1 MKKVISLLIALIM
14 ALAVVPAMA
23 EDVVSAVLIN
33 GEEQAFTV
41 LNGYVPLRAFT
52 DAVGA
57 AVEWDNDERC
67 AVCVDGGVEIKVPI
81 GKAWVQRAGL
91 KQSLEKASVIINDR
105 TYMPLDAL
113 KAFNA
118 SYGGDESVVT
128 IEKSAFDGK
137 MLKLIQNGKA
147 LSGDESGNLVMLEV
161 KDYDG
166 QEWKFASRGGD
177 AYRLQNKKSG
187 KAIDVPSDSKEA
199 GKTLIQYAFTGGG
212 NQNYVPVRNEDGTY
226 LIQCYN
232 SKLYMTAQEDGTI
245 TQEELTA
252 DDNQKFTLEV
262 VGGSEASSSD
272 AIAADTEKDP
282 YANKYWSILIDD
294 LALKM
299 EFVNAT
305 TKTPYEEKDLY
316 QAWRELPE
324 NVDKQVWRF
333 VQRGEGRYGL
343 INKKYPIDIGF
354 EIVIV
359 ADGTVK
365 LEDPDNRYQES
376 VIEIVPPH
384 ASVDMYGESEFVG
397 GKFITLT
404 MEGKNLIVDE
414 ETNEI
419 ALSDKTDDIASWEA
433 VAVGSKAFTLI
444 NKKTGKSIDVP
455 NESKEAGVKLSQYT
469 SNKKD
474 HQIYSF
480 EEADGGVKLKNKN
493 SGMYLTIKDG
503 VAYQEEAADN
513 GQVFTYTI
521 TGDSDAKMVAI
532 TATPFILKGDEAVTN
547 VKLQWNEVI
556 GAKKYDIYKSVDNG
570 EYTLLD
576 ALTGFTV
583 DDYDLE
589 IGKSY
594 TYRVYALDDNGLIGY
609 AETKAFTPYEMPM
622 DMKST
627 TNLEPSGMS
636 TPGGGMK
643 DKDGVYYRFSQTGR
657 KDGGKG
663 FGQVTLSTS
672 TDGVTYTDPVII
684 MTVDDILAHETC
696 KDLKDIRFES
706 VNFKYNPKANNF
718 GFIAHAE
725 PGSGGYDFARISVA
739 TYTPGDEKMVFHG
752 AVRPGGDDVRDLNT
766 FIDDDGTGYIM
777 GATHGNADLA
787 IYRLKDDWS
796 GIEKRIVLLNP
807 GKWRELPNILKVDDY
822 YYLFTSGCAGW
833 YPTPG
838 MYNSATNMEGPWS
851 DLRNVGNLT
860 TFSSQSGYGF
870 YLKKDST
877 NYIMNSYRWM
887 GNWKDATVKTTQ
899 SLRFPIT
906 VSDGYAFYDYF
917 EELLYNWEEDVL
929 VPVQRGRNLSQN
941 RPTSYGK
948 NANDGNYKS
957 QWSVDTAWPYSWE
970 VDLGQSYNVN
980 QVQISWLLRIGSE
993 PYYNYII
1000 EGSEDGVNYKTLVDK
1015 STGYTDYG
1023 FTVDSCMGKA
1033 RYVKVT
1039 VTGAKPRSG
1048 ENNYPSTFY
1057 EIKVFGR

>member
-1 MKKVISLLIALIM
+1 MKKVLSLVIVLALV
-14 ALAVVPAMA
+14 LSVVPAMA
-23 EDVVSAVLIN
+23 EDAVVSSVLIN
-33 GEEQAFTV
+33 GEEQSFKAV
-41 LNGYVPLRAFT
+41 NGYLPLRGFV

-57 AVEWDNDERC
+57 TVEWDNDNRC

-91 KQSLEKASVIINDR
+91 KQSLKSESVILNDL
-105 TYMPLDAL
+105 TYMPLEAL

-118 SYGGDESVVT
+118 SYGGDESIIT

-137 MLKLIQNGKA
+137 LVKLINNDKA
-147 LSGDESGNLVMLEV
+147 LSSDETGSNVVMLPIAEDDNQV
-161 KDYDG
+161 
-166 QEWKFASRGGD
+166 WRFVNRGND
-177 AYRLQNKKSG
+177 AYRLQNKKTN
-187 KAIDVPSDSKEA
+187 KAIDVPSDSKDA
-199 GKTLIQYAFTGGG
+199 GKTLIQYAMTGGG
-212 NQNYVPVRNEDGTY
+212 NQNYVMVRNTDGTY
-226 LIQCYN
+226 FVQCYN
-232 SKLYMTAQEDGTI
+232 SKLYMTIAADGTI
-245 TQEELTA
+245 TQEELTQA
-252 DDNQKFTLEV
+252 DNQKFTLEV
-262 VGGSEASSSD
+262 VGGGETSVEFSTE
-272 AIAADTEKDP
+272 DTIVDK
-282 YANKYWSILIDD
+282 
-294 LALKM
+294 
-299 EFVNAT
+299 
-305 TKTPYEEKDLY
+305 EEK
-316 QAWRELPE
+316 ET
-324 NVDKQVWRF
+324 
-333 VQRGEGRYGL
+333 
-343 INKKYPIDIGF
+343 I
-354 EIVIV
+354 
-359 ADGTVK
+359 K
-365 LEDPDNRYQES
+365 LSEVN
-376 VIEIVPPH
+376 
-384 ASVDMYGESEFVG
+384 YGESEFVG
-397 GKFITLT
+397 GKYVNIMTL
-404 MEGKNLIVDE
+404 EGSFLMLHE

-419 ALSDKTDDIASWEA
+419 HLQPNTTGINLMESDIAQWEA
-433 VAVGSKAFTLI
+433 VAVGSTAFTLI
-444 NKKTGKSIDVP
+444 NKKTGKAIDVP

-474 HQIYSF
+474 HQVYSI
-480 EEADGGVKLKNKN
+480 EAADVGFRLKNKN
-493 SGMYLTIKDG
+493 SGMYITIKDG
-503 VAYQEEAADN
+503 VAYQEEKAET
-513 GQVFTYTI
+513 GQIFGWHI
-521 TGDSDAKMVAI
+521 MGESDTKMVAI

-556 GAKKYDIYKSVDNG
+556 GAKKYDIYRSVDDG
-570 EYTLLD
+570 EYELI
-576 ALTGFTV
+576 AAMTGFTV

-589 IGKSY
+589 VGKSY

-609 AETKAFTPYEMPM
+609 AQTKEYVPYEMPM

-636 TPGGGMK
+636 TPGGGMR

-657 KDGGKG
+657 TDGGKG

-672 TDGVTYTDPVII
+672 TDGVNYTDPVII

-752 AVRPGGDDVRDLNT
+752 CVRPGGDDIRDLNT

-777 GATHGNADLA
+777 GATHGNADLG
-787 IYRLKDDWS
+787 IYRLKEDWS

-887 GNWKDATVKTTQ
+887 DNWKDATVRTTQ
-899 SLRFPIT
+899 SLRLPIT

-929 VPVQRGRNLSQN
+929 VPVQRGRNLSQGK
-941 RPTSYGK
+941 PTSYGK

-970 VDLGQSYNVN
+970 VDLGHSYNIN
-980 QVQISWLLRIGSE
+980 QVQISWLIRIGSE

-1000 EGSEDGVNYKTLVDK
+1000 EGSEDGVNYTTLVDK
-1015 STGYTDYG
+1015 SKGYTDYG
-1023 FTVDSCMGKA
+1023 FTVDNCMGKA

-1057 EIKVFGR
+1057 EIKVFVR

>member
-57 AVEWDNDERC
+57 TVEWDNDERC

-91 KQSLEKASVIINDR
+91 KQSLEKASIIINDR

-118 SYGGDESVVT
+118 SYGGDESMVT

-137 MLKLIQNGKA
+137 MVKLISNGKA
-147 LSGDESGNLVMLEV
+147 LSSDESGNLVMLEV

-166 QEWKFASRGGD
+166 QEWKFTSRGGD

-245 TQEELTA
+245 TQEELTKES
-252 DDNQKFTLEV
+252 NQKFTLEV
-262 VGGSEASSSD
+262 VGAGAVTSD
-272 AIAADTEKDP
+272 TIAPDTPKDP
-282 YANKYWSILIDD
+282 YDGKFVEVNGKIYKVILVGDEYKITDKKTREVAEVD
-294 LALKM
+294 LTK
-299 EFVNAT
+299 AT
-305 TKTPYEEKDLY
+305 AATL
-316 QAWRELPE
+316 
-324 NVDKQVWRF
+324 
-333 VQRGEGRYGL
+333 
-343 INKKYPIDIGF
+343 
-354 EIVIV
+354 
-359 ADGTVK
+359 
-365 LEDPDNRYQES
+365 
-376 VIEIVPPH
+376 VP
-384 ASVDMYGESEFVG
+384 DMYGESEFVG

-404 MEGKNLIVDE
+404 MDGKNLIVDE

-419 ALSDKTDDIASWEA
+419 VLSDETSDVAQWEA
-433 VAVGSKAFTLI
+433 VAVGSTAFTLI
-444 NKKTGKSIDVP
+444 NKKTGKAIDVP

-480 EEADGGVKLKNKN
+480 EETEGGVKLKNKN

-503 VAYQEEAADN
+503 VAYQEEAADS
-513 GQVFTYTI
+513 GQVFTYTVV
-521 TGDSDAKMVAI
+521 GESDAKMVAI

-556 GAKKYDIYKSVDNG
+556 GAKNYDIYRSIDGG
-570 EYTLLD
+570 EYELID

-627 TNLEPSGMS
+627 TNLEPSSMS
-636 TPGGGMK
+636 TPGGGMR
-643 DKDGVYYRFSQTGR
+643 DADGVYYRFSQTGR

-672 TDGVTYTDPVII
+672 TDGVTYTEPVII

-887 GNWKDATVKTTQ
+887 GNWKDATVRTTQ

-957 QWSVDTAWPYSWE
+957 QWSVDTTWPYSWE
-970 VDLGQSYNVN
+970 VDLGQTYNVN
-980 QVQISWLLRIGSE
+980 QVQISWLIRIGSE

-1023 FTVDSCMGKA
+1023 FTVDNCMGKA

-1048 ENNYPSTFY
+1048 ENNYPSAFY

>member
-1 MKKVISLLIALIM
+1 MKKAVSLLIALIM
-14 ALAVVPAMA
+14 ALGAVPCLA
-23 EDVVSAVLIN
+23 EDVVSSVLIN
-33 GEEQAFTV
+33 GEEQDFTV

-57 AVEWDNDERC
+57 TVEWNNDERC
-67 AVCVDGGVEIKVPI
+67 AVVNDNGVEIKVPI

-91 KQSLEKASVIINDR
+91 KQSIDKESIIINDS

-118 SYGGDESVVT
+118 SYGGDESCVT

-137 MLKLIQNGKA
+137 FVKLINNGKA
-147 LSGDESGNLVMLEV
+147 LSSDENGNLVMLEV
-161 KDYDG
+161 KEYDG
-166 QEWKFASRGGD
+166 QEWKFTSRGGD
-177 AYRLQNKKSG
+177 AYRLQNKKTG
-187 KAIDVPSDSKEA
+187 KAIDVPSDSKEP

-212 NQNYVPVRNEDGTY
+212 NQNYVPVHSEGNTY
-226 LIQCYN
+226 FVQCY
-232 SKLYMTAQEDGTI
+232 SSRLFMTVAADGTI
-245 TQEELTA
+245 TQEALTQE
-252 DDNQKFTLEV
+252 DNQKFTLEV
-262 VGGSEASSSD
+262 VGGSETSNAD
-272 AIAADTEKDP
+272 AIAADTKKAPLDG
-282 YANKYWSILIDD
+282 KYVTVDGEIYRVMRVGDEYKVTKKSTGEEVEIDLKKLKFTT
-294 LALKM
+294 LAD
-299 EFVNAT
+299 VN
-305 TKTPYEEKDLY
+305 
-316 QAWRELPE
+316 
-324 NVDKQVWRF
+324 
-333 VQRGEGRYGL
+333 
-343 INKKYPIDIGF
+343 
-354 EIVIV
+354 
-359 ADGTVK
+359 
-365 LEDPDNRYQES
+365 
-376 VIEIVPPH
+376 
-384 ASVDMYGESEFVG
+384 YGESGFVG
-397 GKFITLT
+397 GKFINLT
-404 MEGKNLIVDE
+404 MDGKNLIVDE

-419 ALSDKTDDIASWEA
+419 VLSDKTDEIASWET
-433 VAVGSKAFTLI
+433 VALGSEHFTLI

-455 NESKEAGVKLSQYT
+455 NESKEAGIKLSQYT

-474 HQIYSF
+474 HQVYSF
-480 EEADGGVKLKNKN
+480 EKANDGYKLKNKN

-503 VAYQEEAADN
+503 IAYQEETAES
-513 GQVFTYTI
+513 GQVFTYTVVGESE
-521 TGDSDAKMVAI
+521 TKMVAI
-532 TATPFILKGDEAVTN
+532 TATPFVLKGDEAVTN

-556 GAKKYDIYKSVDNG
+556 GAKKYDIYRSVDNG
-570 EYTLLD
+570 EYELID

-589 IGKSY
+589 IGKTY

-636 TPGGGMK
+636 TPGGGMR
-643 DKDGVYYRFSQTGR
+643 DADGVYYRFSQTGR

-725 PGSGGYDFARISVA
+725 PGSGGYDFARISIA

-787 IYRLKDDWS
+787 IYRLKEDWS
-796 GIEKRIVLLNP
+796 GIEKRIALLNP

-870 YLKKDST
+870 YLKKDSE

-887 GNWKDATVKTTQ
+887 GNWKDATVRTTQ
-899 SLRFPIT
+899 SLRFPIQ

-929 VPVQRGRNLSQN
+929 VPVQRGRNLSQL

-957 QWSVDTAWPYSWE
+957 QWSVDTQWPYTWE

-980 QVQISWLLRIGSE
+980 QVQISWYIRIGSE

-1000 EGSEDGVNYKTLVDK
+1000 EGSEDGVNYTTLVDK

-1023 FTVDSCMGKA
+1023 FTVDNCMGKA
-1033 RYVKVT
+1033 RYVRVT

>member
-1 MKKVISLLIALIM
+1 MKKVICLAVALVM
-14 ALAVVPAMA
+14 ALSVMPAMA
-23 EDVVSAVLIN
+23 EDVVSSVLIN
-33 GEEQAFTV
+33 GEAQDFTV

-57 AVEWDNDERC
+57 TVSWNNDERC
-67 AVCVDGGVEIKVPI
+67 AVVIDGGVEIVVPI
-81 GKAWVQRAGL
+81 GKKWVQRAGL
-91 KQSLEKASVIINDR
+91 KQSIEKESIIINDL

-113 KAFNA
+113 KCFNA
-118 SYGGDESVVT
+118 SYGGDESIVT

-137 MLKLIQNGKA
+137 YVKLINDEKA
-147 LSGDESGNLVMLEV
+147 LSSDESGSSIVMAQIAEDDAQV
-161 KDYDG
+161 
-166 QEWKFASRGGD
+166 WKFTSRGND
-177 AYRLQNKKSG
+177 AYRLGNKKTQ
-187 KAIDVPSDSKEA
+187 KAIDVPSDSKDA
-199 GKTLIQYAFTGGG
+199 GKALIQYGMTGGG
-212 NQNYVPVRNEDGTY
+212 NQNYVMVRNADGTY
-226 LIQCYN
+226 FVQCYN
-232 SKLYMTAQEDGTI
+232 SKLYMTIAPDGTI
-245 TQEELTA
+245 TQEELTEA
-252 DDNQKFTLEV
+252 DNQKFTLEV
-262 VGGSEASSSD
+262 VGAGAMSSED
-272 AIAADTEKDP
+272 AVAEDTEMPAYDG
-282 YANKYWSILIDD
+282 KYI
-294 LALKM
+294 K
-299 EFVNAT
+299 VNDGIY
-305 TKTPYEEKDLY
+305 KLVYMGEEKYLRVNKNTGKY
-316 QAWRELPE
+316 QTLDGEDTDKIEDALVSMVHEKTDFVML
-324 NVDKQVWRF
+324 NDVD
-333 VQRGEGRYGL
+333 
-343 INKKYPIDIGF
+343 
-354 EIVIV
+354 
-359 ADGTVK
+359 
-365 LEDPDNRYQES
+365 
-376 VIEIVPPH
+376 
-384 ASVDMYGESEFVG
+384 YGESDFVG
-397 GKFITLT
+397 GKYIALA
-404 MEGKNLIVDE
+404 MDGMNLIVNE

-419 ALSDKTDDIASWEA
+419 CLADESSDVAEWEA
-433 VAVGSKAFTLI
+433 VAVGSDAFTLI
-444 NKKTGKSIDVP
+444 NKKTGLAIDVP
-455 NESKEAGVKLSQYT
+455 NESKEAGIKLSQYT
-469 SNKKD
+469 SNKKN
-474 HQIYSF
+474 HQVYSF
-480 EEADGGVKLKNKN
+480 EEVDGGYKLKNKN
-493 SGMYLTIKDG
+493 SSMYLTIKDG
-503 VAYQEEAADN
+503 VAYQEEVADS
-513 GQVFTYTI
+513 GQVFTYEVV
-521 TGDSDAKMVAI
+521 GESDTKMVAI
-532 TATPFILKGDEAVTN
+532 TATPFVLKGDEAVTN

-556 GAKKYDIYKSVDNG
+556 GAKKYDIYKSVDDG
-570 EYTLLD
+570 EYELIN
-576 ALTGFTV
+576 AMTGFTV

-589 IGKSY
+589 LGKAY

-609 AETKAFTPYEMPM
+609 AETKAFTPYEMPL

-636 TPGGGMK
+636 TPGGGMR
-643 DKDGVYYRFSQTGR
+643 DADGLYYKFSQTGR
-657 KDGGKG
+657 TDGGKG
-663 FGQVTLSTS
+663 FGQVTMSTS

-696 KDLKDIRFES
+696 KDLNDIRFES

-807 GKWRELPNILKVDDY
+807 GAWRELPNILKVDNY

-851 DLRNVGNLT
+851 DLRNVGNMT

-887 GNWKDATVKTTQ
+887 GNWKDATLKTTQ
-899 SLRFPIT
+899 SLRLPIT

-917 EELLYNWEEDVL
+917 EELLYNWDEDVL
-929 VPVQRGRNLSQN
+929 VPVQRGRILSQN

-980 QVQISWLLRIGSE
+980 QVQISWFIRIGSE

-1000 EGSEDGVNYKTLVDK
+1000 EGSEDGVNYTTLVDK
-1015 STGYTDYG
+1015 RNGYTDYG
-1023 FTVDSCMGKA
+1023 FTVDSCLGKA
-1033 RYVKVT
+1033 RYVRVT
-1039 VTGAKPRSG
+1039 VTDAKPRSG
-1048 ENNYPSTFY
+1048 ANNYPSSFY
-1057 EIKVFGR
+1057 EIKVMGR

>member
-14 ALAVVPAMA
+14 VFGAIPVMA
-23 EDVVSAVLIN
+23 EDIVSRVLIN
-33 GEEQAFTV
+33 GEEVDFTV
-41 LNGYVPLRAFT
+41 LNGYVPLRAFV
-52 DAVGA
+52 DSIGA
-57 AVEWDNDERC
+57 SVTWDNDERC
-67 AVCVDGGVEIKVPI
+67 AVVNDSGIEIKVPI

-91 KQSLEKASVIINDR
+91 KQSIDKESIIINDS

-118 SYGGDESVVT
+118 TYGGDESCVT

-137 MLKLIQNGKA
+137 TVKLINNGKA
-147 LSGDESGNLVMLEV
+147 LSSDENGSLVMLEIKEDDAQV
-161 KDYDG
+161 
-166 QEWKFASRGGD
+166 WKFTSRGSD
-177 AYRLQNKKSG
+177 AYRLGNKKTN
-187 KAIDVPSDSKEA
+187 KAIDVPSDSKDA

-212 NQNYVPVRNEDGTY
+212 NQNYVPVRQADGTY
-226 LIQCYN
+226 FIQCYN
-232 SKLYMTAQEDGTI
+232 SKLYMTVAEDGTI
-245 TQEELTA
+245 TQEELTMA
-252 DDNQKFTLEV
+252 NNQKFELVV
-262 VGGSEASSSD
+262 VGNGEASSTD
-272 AIAADTEKDP
+272 AVAADTEIPAYDGKYIKVNNGIYKLVYTGEDKYVRVNKDTG
-282 YANKYWSILIDD
+282 KYQTLSGEDTDKIED
-294 LALKM
+294 ALVSMVHEKT
-299 EFVNAT
+299 EFV
-305 TKTPYEEKDLY
+305 
-316 QAWRELPE
+316 
-324 NVDKQVWRF
+324 
-333 VQRGEGRYGL
+333 
-343 INKKYPIDIGF
+343 
-354 EIVIV
+354 
-359 ADGTVK
+359 K
-365 LEDPDNRYQES
+365 LSDAN
-376 VIEIVPPH
+376 
-384 ASVDMYGESEFVG
+384 YGESDFVG
-397 GKFITLT
+397 GKFIAL
-404 MEGKNLIVDE
+404 MMDGKSLIVNE

-419 ALSDKTDDIASWEA
+419 VLSEDSSEVAEWEA
-433 VAVGSKAFTLI
+433 VAVGSDAFTLI
-444 NKKTGKSIDVP
+444 NKKTGKAIDVP
-455 NESKEAGVKLSQYT
+455 NESKEAGIKLSQYT
-469 SNKKD
+469 SNKKN

-493 SGMYLTIKDG
+493 SGMYMTIKDG
-503 VAYQEEAADN
+503 IAYQEEPADA
-513 GQVFTYTI
+513 GQIFTYVVV
-521 TGDSDAKMVAI
+521 GESDTKMVAI

-556 GAKKYDIYKSVDNG
+556 GAKKYDVYRSTDGG
-570 EYTLLD
+570 EYELID

-583 DDYDLE
+583 DDYNLE
-589 IGKSY
+589 LGKTY
-594 TYRVYALDDNGLIGY
+594 TYRVYALDNNGMIGY

-627 TNLEPSGMS
+627 TNLEPSSMS
-636 TPGGGMK
+636 TPGGGMR
-643 DKDGVYYRFSQTGR
+643 DADGVYYRFSQTGR

-663 FGQVTLSTS
+663 FGQVTMSTS
-672 TDGVTYTDPVII
+672 TDGVTYTDPVVI

-696 KDLKDIRFES
+696 EDLEDIRFES

-725 PGSGGYDFARISVA
+725 KGSGGYDFARISVA

-752 AVRPGGDDVRDLNT
+752 CVRPGGDDVRDLNT

-777 GATHGNADLA
+777 GATHNNADLA

-796 GIEKRIVLLNP
+796 GVEKRIALLNP
-807 GKWRELPNILKVDDY
+807 GAWRELPNILKVDDY

-851 DLRNVGNLT
+851 DLRNVGNMT

-887 GNWKDATVKTTQ
+887 GNWKDATVRTTQ
-899 SLRFPIT
+899 SLRFPIQ

-957 QWSVDTAWPYSWE
+957 QWSVDTQWPYSWE
-970 VDLGQSYNVN
+970 VDLGQTYNVN
-980 QVQISWLLRIGSE
+980 QVQISWYIRIGSE

-1000 EGSEDGVNYKTLVDK
+1000 EGSEDGVNYTTLVDK
-1015 STGYTDYG
+1015 SSGYTDYG
-1023 FTVDSCMGKA
+1023 FTVDNCMGKA
-1033 RYVKVT
+1033 RYVRVT
-1039 VTGAKPRSG
+1039 VTDAKPRSG

>member
-1 MKKVISLLIALIM
+1 MKKVICLVIALVM
-14 ALAVVPAMA
+14 ALSVMPAMA
-23 EDVVSAVLIN
+23 ETNWSLVSVN
-33 GEEQAFTV
+33 GFGATYVED
-41 LNGYVPLRAFT
+41 GYIPVREFAE
-52 DAVGA
+52 AIGA
-57 AVEWDNDERC
+57 DVEWDNDERC
-67 AVCVDGGVEIKVPI
+67 VVIQDGGVKIVIPI
-81 GKAWVQRAGL
+81 DRFWVKRAGL
-91 KQSLEKASVIINDR
+91 KSSIEKASYIKNDR
-105 TYMPLDAL
+105 AFMSVEAL

-118 SYGGDESVVT
+118 TYRWDGEFMV
-128 IEKSAFDGK
+128 IETPLFDGK
-137 MLKLIQNGKA
+137 YVKLINNGKA
-147 LSGDESGNLVMLEV
+147 LSSDEGGGSIIMADV
-161 KDYDG
+161 KEDDN
-166 QEWKFASRGGD
+166 QLWKFTSRNDG
-177 AYRLQNKKSG
+177 AYRLQNKKTG
-187 KAIDVPSDSKEA
+187 KAIDVPSDSKDA

-212 NQNYVPVRNEDGTY
+212 NQNYVPVRGEDGTY
-226 LIQCYN
+226 FVQCYN
-232 SKLYMTAQEDGTI
+232 SKLYMTIAEDGTI
-245 TQEELTA
+245 TQEELTKA
-252 DDNQKFTLEV
+252 ENQKFTLEA
-262 VGGSEASSSD
+262 VGGGEASADYIAVDTVVPKEEKESLKLSEA
-272 AIAADTEKDP
+272 
-282 YANKYWSILIDD
+282 N
-294 LALKM
+294 
-299 EFVNAT
+299 
-305 TKTPYEEKDLY
+305 
-316 QAWRELPE
+316 
-324 NVDKQVWRF
+324 
-333 VQRGEGRYGL
+333 
-343 INKKYPIDIGF
+343 
-354 EIVIV
+354 
-359 ADGTVK
+359 
-365 LEDPDNRYQES
+365 
-376 VIEIVPPH
+376 
-384 ASVDMYGESEFVG
+384 YGESEFVG
-397 GKFITLT
+397 GKYITLT
-404 MEGKNLIVDE
+404 MEGKNLIVNE

-419 ALSDKTDDIASWEA
+419 TLSEKEDDIAQWEA
-433 VAVGSKAFTLI
+433 VAVGSNHFTLI

-455 NESKEAGVKLSQYT
+455 NESKEAGIKLSQYT

-480 EEADGGVKLKNKN
+480 EKAEGGYKLKNKN
-493 SGMYLTIKDG
+493 SSMFLTIKDN
-503 VAYQEEAADN
+503 VAYQEEAAES
-513 GQVFTYTI
+513 GQVFTYEI
-521 TGDSDAKMVAI
+521 VGESDTKMVAI
-532 TATPFILKGDEAVTN
+532 TATPFLLKGDEAVTN

-556 GAKKYDIYKSVDNG
+556 GAKKYDIYKSVDGG
-570 EYTLLD
+570 EYERIE
-576 ALTGFTV
+576 AMTGFTV

-589 IGKSY
+589 IGKTY
-594 TYRVYALDDNGLIGY
+594 TYRVYALDDNGLIGS
-609 AETKAFTPYEMPM
+609 AETKAFEPYEMPL

-636 TPGGGMK
+636 TPGGGMR
-643 DKDGVYYRFSQTGR
+643 DKDGTYYKFSQTGR

-663 FGQVTLSTS
+663 FGQVTMSTS

-752 AVRPGGDDVRDLNT
+752 CVRPGGDDIRDLNT

-777 GATHGNADLA
+777 GATHGNADLG
-787 IYRLKDDWS
+787 IYRLKEDWS

-870 YLKKDST
+870 YLKKDSE

-899 SLRFPIT
+899 SLRMPIT

-941 RPTSYGK
+941 KPTSYGK

-970 VDLGQSYNVN
+970 VDLGHSYNIN
-980 QVQISWLLRIGSE
+980 QVQISWFIRIGSE

-1000 EGSEDGVNYKTLVDK
+1000 EGSEDGVNYTTLVDK
-1015 STGYTDYG
+1015 TSGYTDYG
-1023 FTVDSCMGKA
+1023 FTVDNCMGKA

-1057 EIKVFGR
+1057 EIKVLGR